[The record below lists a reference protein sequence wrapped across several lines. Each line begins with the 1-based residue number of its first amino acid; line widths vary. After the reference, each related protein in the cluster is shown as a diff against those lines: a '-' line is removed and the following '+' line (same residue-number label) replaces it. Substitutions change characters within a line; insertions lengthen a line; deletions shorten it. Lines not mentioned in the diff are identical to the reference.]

1 MRTGRYYL
9 PRDLVG
15 IVGDQVAQIRARRWA
30 ELHAETEKILLS
42 SHRRVSVM
50 SITNL
55 GVYAAAVL
63 VAALLCNPVEA
74 QQQQRQQP
82 QTVTLSSLISKDSK
96 LKQHP
101 TPPAVPLRC
110 FSRKA
115 KTFSPAWCSYLWRLG
130 LDIGSRGVVLWT
142 DWTRALNLC
151 RAHAVIESG
160 NAIGKLVLTGF
171 SPLRPYW
178 KGQRDQLD
186 EVERITICKTAEV
199 VVHSLS
205 CLRRRI
211 APDEQQITAAP
222 NSCAACPSF

>member
-1 MRTGRYYL
+1 MRKDLRPIDPDSSHAIEEASKAASKAIESAMRTGRYYL

-63 VAALLCNPVEA
+63 VAALLCNPVEE

-115 KTFSPAWCSYLWRLG
+115 KTFSPAWCSYLWTPG
-130 LDIGSRGVVLWT
+130 LDSGSRVVVLST
-142 DWTRALNLC
+142 DR
-151 RAHAVIESG
+151 S
-160 NAIGKLVLTGF
+160 
-171 SPLRPYW
+171 
-178 KGQRDQLD
+178 LD
-186 EVERITICKTAEV
+186 MART
-199 VVHSLS
+199 
-205 CLRRRI
+205 
-211 APDEQQITAAP
+211 
-222 NSCAACPSF
+222 